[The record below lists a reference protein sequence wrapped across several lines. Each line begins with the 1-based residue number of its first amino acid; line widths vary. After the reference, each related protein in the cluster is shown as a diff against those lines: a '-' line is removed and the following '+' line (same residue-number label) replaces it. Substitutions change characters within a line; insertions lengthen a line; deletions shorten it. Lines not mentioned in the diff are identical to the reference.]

1 MYMIN
6 RKDDC
11 ASFLILSCH
20 KYPAY
25 RSVAEGQIRA
35 SPGRENVP
43 CCPPFLHLTSYRPV
57 ASTSQC
63 NTSSGICFSAH
74 LIKIGVLF
82 SRVPR
87 VRSAFGSR
95 EAQTRPLHSALADYE
110 LAYHCET
117 HA

>member
-1 MYMIN
+1 MIN

-82 SRVPR
+82 SLESLVYVLPSGQEKPKRGP
-87 VRSAFGSR
+87 FT
-95 EAQTRPLHSALADYE
+95 QL
-110 LAYHCET
+110 
-117 HA
+117 